1 MGTAVVYMSLKNIEN
16 ICEEHCKPFHPD
28 VSEFTSVFDYELCL
42 NDCKE
47 LYSILKDLVSIIVKR
62 CEKDVQRDEKVL
74 KGCIGY
80 YINMLISRK
89 SLVEDVLKIIANEMN
104 VKID

>member
-1 MGTAVVYMSLKNIEN
+1 LHTAVVYMSLKNIEN
-16 ICEEHCKPFHPD
+16 ICEEYCKPFHPD

-47 LYSILKDLVSIIVKR
+47 LYSILKDLASIIA
-62 CEKDVQRDEKVL
+62 EKCKKDAQGNEKAF

-80 YINMLISRK
+80 YMNLLISEK
-89 SLVEDVLKIIANEMN
+89 SLVEDLLKAIASEIG
-104 VKID
+104 VKLD